1 MRVLPAFEPT
11 GRDPADDVD
20 PVIVR
25 TDYTDEGAW
34 RAVAAALRSAWDAE
48 SGAEARFHLID
59 DPRWDGAT
67 PEELVRAARGVEN
80 LSAVFVADAVTLRSS
95 SRPLLALDLCADED
109 EDLDPAYYQELI
121 DNPCGPG
128 VPHGARRGPH
138 RPAVP
143 GRRERELPGACRH
156 GVPGRRR
163 RSPVAL
169 RAGRARGRRGRAR
182 SRHRSRPGRH
192 PSNRSDSSAI
202 SAPRAFAKLRSS
214 PTTVKPHFSR
224 TRTEPVLSAAARACK
239 GRSETSASSPAAPR
253 SRCPV
258 PSRSDRRRT

>member
-121 DNPCGPG
+121 DNPP
-128 VPHGARRGPH
+128 AREFRT
-138 RPAVP
+138 VP
-143 GRRERELPGACRH
+143 GEVHTVQLCLAVGNVSFPELAVMASQDAE
-156 GVPGRRR
+156 GVL
-163 RSPVAL
+163 RSP
-169 RAGRARGRRGRAR
+169 
-182 SRHRSRPGRH
+182 
-192 PSNRSDSSAI
+192 
-202 SAPRAFAKLRSS
+202 
-214 PTTVKPHFSR
+214 
-224 TRTEPVLSAAARACK
+224 
-239 GRSETSASSPAAPR
+239 
-253 SRCPV
+253 
-258 PSRSDRRRT
+258 